1 MSKAIKAIAYGT
13 AIIGTGYLLMRF
25 TVPNEEQMRARL
37 TPALRRDADRIRSEN
52 EEKKQALAERIREAA
67 NSETAIWD
75 ERSKK

>member
-1 MSKAIKAIAYGT
+1 
-13 AIIGTGYLLMRF
+13 
-25 TVPNEEQMRARL
+25 
-37 TPALRRDADRIRSEN
+37 LRRDADRIRSEN